1 MCQHPQNCFQRSLAC
16 TVSYRIVFVSGGVE
30 GSKWLSCAWIP
41 EISVHDA
48 IFGGHS
54 SLELGPQV
62 WCSRCDEPLSIESWT
77 GPGVSNGNKTCAT
90 CRIKVPSASGQSRLA
105 FQPRPSSQCSQ
116 PPAAV
121 IVIADDV
128 LDRSCCICES
138 ELDWVAEWASL
149 NLCCHEAHLGCAQHS
164 MLCSICG
171 IQSSEAVV
179 YTQHGEP
186 FDVIKPGKRL
196 AGRSRSPRG
205 SSSV

>member
-1 MCQHPQNCFQRSLAC
+1 MPVHRSAC
-16 TVSYRIVFVSGGVE
+16 VKIHKTLSSGVWHARYHTGVDLYQAALI
-30 GSKWLSCAWIP
+30 GSTWFSSASIP
-41 EISVHDA
+41 EMSVHDA
-48 IFGGHS
+48 MISGHP
-54 SLELGPQV
+54 SLELGPQI

-90 CRIKVPSASGQSRLA
+90 CRSKVPSASGQSRLA

-116 PPAAV
+116 LPAAV

-149 NLCCHEAHLGCAQHS
+149 NLCCHEAHVGCAQHS

-186 FDVIKPGKRL
+186 FDAR
-196 AGRSRSPRG
+196 
-205 SSSV
+205 